1 MRVSAGRDTDVRGP
15 RASLHTMTEKTR
27 DVVDLDRILI
37 EEVGQFGPYQLRN
50 LMLAA
55 VIGIFTAFAASE
67 YVFTTAR
74 VPSR

>member
-1 MRVSAGRDTDVRGP
+1 M
-15 RASLHTMTEKTR
+15 
-27 DVVDLDRILI
+27 DLDRILV

-50 LMLAA
+50 LLLAA
-55 VIGIFTAFAASE
+55 IIAIFTAFAASE

>member
-1 MRVSAGRDTDVRGP
+1 
-15 RASLHTMTEKTR
+15 MTSEKER
-27 DVVDLDRILI
+27 EAMDLDRILV

-50 LMLAA
+50 LLLAA
-55 VIGIFTAFAASE
+55 IIAIFTAFAASE